1 MFSPGPPKIN
11 IVCCADHQKSIF
23 SFPGAP
29 KINNF
34 STLTTKLDLKSLFC
48 VSGRPNINV
57 FYPGS
62 PKINI
67 LRSQTT
73 KFQYFMSPG
82 HQESIFSVPGH
93 YSSLTHHKSF
103 MYNDS
108 LKINSPKRGGG
119 YAALLRFGYLLIYFS
134 FLIPSKH
141 QNKVL
146 ANNVFGCAGSPVC
159 MLQTGAPGPREV
171 TQGPGRAPARI

>member
-1 MFSPGPPKIN
+1 MSPDHQKSIFCVPGPPKINIFSPRITKIKQKSLFSFSGRQKVNMFSPGPPKIN
-11 IVCCADHQKSIF
+11 IVCSADHQKSIF

-73 KFQYFMSPG
+73 KFQYFISPG

-93 YSSLTHHKSF
+93 YSSLTLHKSL
-103 MYNDS
+103 MYNCS
-108 LKINSPKRGGG
+108 LKTNSPKRGGG
-119 YAALLRFGYLLIYFS
+119 YAALLRFG
-134 FLIPSKH
+134 K
-141 QNKVL
+141 
-146 ANNVFGCAGSPVC
+146 
-159 MLQTGAPGPREV
+159 
-171 TQGPGRAPARI
+171 